1 MLKKPQLRWIG
12 FFVLLFVV
20 ASGVAWWLQS
30 NFRQGRYKDIWT
42 AIYVI
47 GAVKLHYYQPVSLIQ
62 LTETYLKKGNIS
74 DTLETLGDPYTR
86 FLGKEEY
93 TELQKDTKGFFG
105 GIGIYL
111 IAQEEELLISSVVPG
126 SPSERAGLQQGDR
139 IIAVDND
146 SVKKLGTD
154 VAIARIRGEVGTK
167 VALRIVR
174 GEGMNRQEI
183 DVTVTRDNIR
193 ISTVELK
200 LKDDPIL
207 GKYAHLKISQFAET
221 TAKDLAEKV
230 KEISQSSAKGVI
242 LDLRSNPGGA
252 LNAAVQVAGTFLPDG
267 TPILHVLRKGHVQRS
282 LIAPSGFRFT
292 EMPMVVLVDS
302 WSASASEI
310 VAGAL
315 KDQKRAYLIGTH
327 TFGKDLIQEVK
338 ELPGG
343 TGVTITIASYLTS
356 GRVNIHKKGVLPHR
370 VVEIPGAMDQL
381 LKKGDPQPFFK
392 MQELQEK
399 EAIKW
404 LREAVVKNLKMAG

>member
-1 MLKKPQLRWIG
+1 VFKKPQLRWIG
-12 FFVLLFVV
+12 FFLLLFVA
-20 ASGVAWWLQS
+20 ASALTGWFQS
-30 NFRQGRYKDIWT
+30 NLRKGRYKDFWT
-42 AIYVI
+42 AVYVI
-47 GAVKLHYYQPVSLIQ
+47 CAVKLHYYKPVSLIQ
-62 LTETYLKKGNIS
+62 LTETYLKKGNIA
-74 DTLETLGDPYTR
+74 DTLASLGDPYTR

-93 TELQKDTKGFFG
+93 AELQKDTKGVFG

-111 IAQEEELLISSVVPG
+111 IAKEEELLISSVVPG
-126 SPSERAGLQQGDR
+126 SPSGKAGLQQGDR

-146 SVKKLGTD
+146 SVKKLGTE

-167 VALRIVR
+167 VALRIAR
-174 GEGMNRQEI
+174 GEGGNRHEF
-183 DVTVTRDNIR
+183 DVTITRDHIR

-207 GKYAHLKISQFAET
+207 GKYAHLKITQFAET
-221 TAKDLAEKV
+221 TAKDLVEKV
-230 KEISQSSAKGVI
+230 KEIAKSPAKGVI
-242 LDLRSNPGGA
+242 LDLRQNPGGA
-252 LNAAVQVAGTFLPDG
+252 LDAAVEVAGTFLPDD
-267 TPILHVLRKGHVQRS
+267 TPILHVMRKGYIKQTYKAR
-282 LIAPSGFRFT
+282 PGFRLT

-327 TFGKDLIQEVK
+327 TFGKDLIQEVQG
-338 ELPGG
+338 LPDG

-370 VVEIPGAMDQL
+370 VVEIPGAMEQL
-381 LKKGDPQPFFK
+381 MKKADTQPFFK

-404 LREAVVKNLKMAG
+404 LREAVVKDLKLAG